1 MPSGDACQTQVCQN
15 SVGFPDCSADL
26 RTQQLRTFLP
36 PGLLVYIA
44 LELAR
49 DREKHQTDSPASTE
63 GETDGDAC
71 ILQISWL
78 QSWVG
83 IPKGVETLSG

>member
-26 RTQQLRTFLP
+26 RTRPRTFLP

-44 LELAR
+44 LELAP

-63 GETDGDAC
+63 GETGGG
-71 ILQISWL
+71 WGM
-78 QSWVG
+78 VG
-83 IPKGVETLSG
+83 MRVGGQRMRVHSR